1 MSILFD
7 NGEVYTNGEN
17 SNGEI
22 GVGHEQGDMYGF
34 MRVLGLEDVKVIKM
48 AERQWSNNT
57 HHKMALDDSGCV
69 WVWGITVMVKLVM
82 VEHKI
87 STNTL

>member
-1 MSILFD
+1 MKIEEEIEVRLESFNNTRCVQIQEGRQGVSILFD

-17 SNGEI
+17 SNGEM
-22 GVGHEQGDMYGF
+22 GVGHEQGDNYGF

-57 HHKMALDDSGCV
+57 PQNGV
-69 WVWGITVMVKLVM
+69 R
-82 VEHKI
+82 
-87 STNTL
+87 